1 MTGLD
6 IKVLG
11 PGCANCQMLEQRTFQ
26 ALAELDV
33 AAAVETVSDRGR
45 FSDFGVF
52 ATPALVI
59 NGRVRA
65 HGRLP
70 TLAEI
75 KGWVKKELGQSA

>member
-26 ALAELDV
+26 ALAE
-33 AAAVETVSDRGR
+33 
-45 FSDFGVF
+45 
-52 ATPALVI
+52 
-59 NGRVRA
+59 
-65 HGRLP
+65 
-70 TLAEI
+70 I